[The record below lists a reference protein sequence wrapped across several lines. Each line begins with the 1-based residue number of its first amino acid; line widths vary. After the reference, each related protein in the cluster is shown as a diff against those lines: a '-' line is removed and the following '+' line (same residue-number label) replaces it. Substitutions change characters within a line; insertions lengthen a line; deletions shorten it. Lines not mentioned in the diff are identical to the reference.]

1 MMLHD
6 ARKPAENGTLQ
17 QFNFSRGRMQTFGRG
32 CGGERP
38 FEEFEELNSY
48 IDQIVRPLLPPRL
61 FTTLQG
67 LGRERPA

>member
-17 QFNFSRGRMQTFGRG
+17 QFNFSRGRMQTSGRG
-32 CGGERP
+32 CGGEIP

-48 IDQIVRPLLPPRL
+48 IDQIVRAAPDLTESRKFFPDA
-61 FTTLQG
+61 
-67 LGRERPA
+67 GRI

>member
-32 CGGERP
+32 RGGERP
-38 FEEFEELNSY
+38 IEEFEELNSY
-48 IDQIVRPLLPPRL
+48 IDQILRPVPPPRL
-61 FTTLQG
+61 FTTLQERG
-67 LGRERPA
+67 QGRQA

>member
-17 QFNFSRGRMQTFGRG
+17 QFNFSRGRMQTPGRG

-38 FEEFEELNSY
+38 FEEF
-48 IDQIVRPLLPPRL
+48 
-61 FTTLQG
+61 
-67 LGRERPA
+67 